1 MPRHHRL
8 PASRSPLVLLSIAA
22 ALAAGG
28 CASAGPGARAA
39 AADPQ
44 PVRLGGGDSVGRQL
58 VREVPEFAIAC
69 TTPHSDIASVNTDL
83 GE

>member
-28 CASAGPGARAA
+28 CASAGPGARA